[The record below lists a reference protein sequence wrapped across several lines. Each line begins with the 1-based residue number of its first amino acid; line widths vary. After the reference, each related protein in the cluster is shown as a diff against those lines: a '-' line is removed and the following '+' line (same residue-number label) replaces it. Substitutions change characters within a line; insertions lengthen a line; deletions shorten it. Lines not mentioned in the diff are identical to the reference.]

1 MLVIDDD
8 PDAREVLRMIL
19 EDAGAKVTTT
29 ASARETREVMGQIH
43 PDLLIADIGMPGE
56 DGYSLIVSIRN
67 QEKGIARLPAIAL
80 TAHTR
85 PEDVEHALASGFQ
98 LHLAKPVDSSR
109 LVDSIA
115 SLFSK
120 PS

>member
-1 MLVIDDD
+1 
-8 PDAREVLRMIL
+8 VLRMIL

-67 QEKGIARLPAIAL
+67 QEKGVLRRLPAIAL

-115 SLFSK
+115 SLFSR

>member
-1 MLVIDDD
+1 MCSSSTMI
-8 PDAREVLRMIL
+8 RMIL

-29 ASARETREVMGQIH
+29 ASARETREMMGQVH
-43 PDLLIADIGMPGE
+43 PNLLIADIGMPGE

-67 QEKGIARLPAIAL
+67 QERGISHLPAIAL

-98 LHLAKPVDSSR
+98 MHMAKPV
-109 LVDSIA
+109 
-115 SLFSK
+115 
-120 PS
+120 